1 MRKERKE
8 LKIADIEL
16 NKGQLEWLPQN
27 PRQWTKA
34 DIERTA
40 KSIEEDPDFLEDR
53 PLLVVAFGK
62 KYVVFGGNLRRE
74 GCKKL
79 GKATAPAVEYFPET
93 EEDYQTVIRRS
104 LKDNGSFGSFDYD
117 ILANE
122 YDDLP
127 LEDYGL
133 KVWDDK
139 TEAQKQME
147 NGVSPEDYG
156 TEFNL
161 PDGEKVPFQQMAFTL
176 ADEQVA
182 DVKEALR
189 KAKESDEF
197 KFWDFHGNENGNG
210 NALALIIE
218 QWLQQRK

>member
-93 EEDYQTVIRRS
+93 QEDFDTVIRRS
-104 LKDNGSFGSFDYD
+104 LKDNGSFGAWDYD

-133 KVWDDK
+133 KVF
-139 TEAQKQME
+139 TEQ
-147 NGVSPEDYG
+147 PEKGGPQDFSKRNKEVDLE
-156 TEFNL
+156 TLPRDVELKLEFT
-161 PDGEKVPFQQMAFTL
+161 F
-176 ADEQVA
+176 DEYQFII
-182 DVKEALR
+182 EAL
-189 KAKESDEF
+189 AKIDQNRE
-197 KFWDFHGNENGNG
+197 
-210 NALALIIE
+210 NALLKILGYGE
-218 QWLQQRK
+218 EES

>member
-93 EEDYQTVIRRS
+93 EADYQTVIRRS

-122 YDDLP
+122 YDDLA
-127 LEDYGL
+127 LEDYGITVFDAQETQDSSSASAGADVQEDDFDEDQDEIHVL
-133 KVWDDK
+133 CKKGDVWQLGDHRLMCGD
-139 TEAQKQME
+139 
-147 NGVSPEDYG
+147 SID
-156 TEFNL
+156 L
-161 PDGEKVPFQQMAFTL
+161 
-176 ADEQVA
+176 EQV
-182 DVKEALR
+182 KTLMGGGR
-189 KAKESDEF
+189 S
-197 KFWDFHGNENGNG
+197 
-210 NALALIIE
+210 
-218 QWLQQRK
+218 